1 MDSQDTDDS
10 ETELASSSG
19 GEPASRVP
27 RDPNLDPREVS
38 DGPGDQAVGQDADS
52 QNDEQPA
59 DQNQR
64 ASSVEK
70 DSDPRTL
77 SFPRRLWK
85 IVEDDAF
92 ESVHWDDDGH
102 TVIIEQDLF
111 QREILRRRGVD
122 RIFETDSMKTFICQ
136 MNRYGFSKIRP
147 KASSADSRGNKKL
160 MLNLTGTAIFR
171 DQPGLLEN
179 IHSKGDL
186 RNTAP
191 PATCAPTTKRK
202 KLVPTRQSL
211 RIQHIN
217 AKKEANSKSQAEAP
231 NVQGPSN
238 PQFSMF
244 RGGTRS
250 RSSVAR
256 HPIGNRPPQEPNDP
270 SRREVTSVKV
280 RCEPRADTG
289 MEGAGDP
296 VPNLPLYP
304 GNGFRMSMYCI
315 YYPIRMASLLVTSP
329 IELPN
334 NEEQEGSSECTC
346 AFCEQFKDNPG
357 L

>member
-1 MDSQDTDDS
+1 MDSQDTDDN
-10 ETELASSSG
+10 ENELASSSG
-19 GEPASRVP
+19 GEPASGVP
-27 RDPNLDPREVS
+27 TDPNLDPREVS
-38 DGPGDQAVGQDADS
+38 DVQGDQAVGQDADS

-59 DQNQR
+59 DQNKR
-64 ASSVEK
+64 ASSVEE

-92 ESVHWDDDGH
+92 KSVHWDDDGH

-111 QREILRRRGVD
+111 QREILRQRGVD
-122 RIFETDSMKTFICQ
+122 RIFETDSMKTFIRQ

-147 KASSADSRGNKKL
+147 NASSADSQGNNKL
-160 MLNLTGTAIFR
+160 MLYRNQNFQR

-179 IHSKGDL
+179 IHRKGDL
-186 RNTAP
+186 RNTALTV
-191 PATCAPTTKRK
+191 TCAPTAKRK

-217 AKKEANSKSQAEAP
+217 AKKEANSKSQGEAP
-231 NVQGPSN
+231 NVQGLSN

-244 RGGTRS
+244 RGGTWSRS
-250 RSSVAR
+250 RFAR

-270 SRREVTSVKV
+270 NRREVTSENV
-280 RCEPRADTG
+280 RFEPRADTG

-304 GNGFRMSMYCI
+304 GNGLRMSMYCI
-315 YYPIRMASLLVTSP
+315 YYPIWMASLLVTSP
-329 IELPN
+329 SELPN
-334 NEEQEGSSECTC
+334 EEEEEGSSECTC